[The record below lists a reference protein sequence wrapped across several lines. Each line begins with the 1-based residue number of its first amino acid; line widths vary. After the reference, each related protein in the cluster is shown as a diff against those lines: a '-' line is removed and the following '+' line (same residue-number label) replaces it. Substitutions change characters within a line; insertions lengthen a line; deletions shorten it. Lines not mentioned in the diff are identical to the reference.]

1 MRRILTACRNLLVYK
16 SPYRLGADLQNARF
30 IDEEASRKDVQQ
42 TRQQAKLFAM
52 KLQVSFLLVS
62 TLLAS
67 AAKVHGGGV
76 TETNQ
81 TAVTHSIDLVN
92 ETLTVGQTITVAYLS
107 PDKGR
112 VTINLFSAEDDHVLH
127 VDARFDW
134 YGWYKILVLN
144 SAVGSAW
151 PYDQEEHPSG
161 FPFPSEPN
169 TLIVLHITV
178 KEGFFEI
185 AAKGFLY
192 EYQYRGDLLP
202 ATVEKIQYYF
212 EDTGAEKKA
221 KLVYMDLSSS
231 GLKNNF
237 SIVGILYVYI
247 DVVVNCI
254 ILPYLFVCVSC
265 CTLRDYDVVAI
276 GMRNKLFVIKVVAI
290 IKYFHP
296 A

>member
-1 MRRILTACRNLLVYK
+1 
-16 SPYRLGADLQNARF
+16 
-30 IDEEASRKDVQQ
+30 
-42 TRQQAKLFAM
+42 M

-62 TLLAS
+62 TLLVS
-67 AAKVHGGGV
+67 AATVRGGGV
-76 TETNQ
+76 TETNP
-81 TAVTHSIDLVN
+81 TTVTHSIDLVN

-112 VTINLFSAEDDHVLH
+112 VTVQLLSAENHVLH

-231 GLKNNF
+231 GVKNNS
-237 SIVGILYVYI
+237 SIVGILYVCI
-247 DVVVNCI
+247 VVVITCM
-254 ILPYLFVCVSC
+254 Y
-265 CTLRDYDVVAI
+265 A
-276 GMRNKLFVIKVVAI
+276 
-290 IKYFHP
+290 
-296 A
+296 

>member
-1 MRRILTACRNLLVYK
+1 
-16 SPYRLGADLQNARF
+16 
-30 IDEEASRKDVQQ
+30 
-42 TRQQAKLFAM
+42 M

-67 AAKVHGGGV
+67 AATVRGGGV

-112 VTINLFSAEDDHVLH
+112 VTVNLLSAEDDHVLH

-231 GLKNNF
+231 GVKNNS
-237 SIVGILYVYI
+237 SIVGILYVCI
-247 DVVVNCI
+247 VVVITCM
-254 ILPYLFVCVSC
+254 Y
-265 CTLRDYDVVAI
+265 A
-276 GMRNKLFVIKVVAI
+276 
-290 IKYFHP
+290 
-296 A
+296 